1 MIHPKER
8 EIERE
13 SEMRGRDRKYSM
25 LFTRKRYIY
34 LSYVI
39 CKLVFKLK
47 LLFFSV
53 PIKLHN
59 KDAACKVYNL
69 QILHPYRVRKKNKIK
84 SRHFIYL

>member
-47 LLFFSV
+47 LLFFLS
-53 PIKLHN
+53 PLNCIIKMQLA
-59 KDAACKVYNL
+59 KYTTYKFSTL
-69 QILHPYRVRKKNKIK
+69 IESEKKIK
-84 SRHFIYL
+84 